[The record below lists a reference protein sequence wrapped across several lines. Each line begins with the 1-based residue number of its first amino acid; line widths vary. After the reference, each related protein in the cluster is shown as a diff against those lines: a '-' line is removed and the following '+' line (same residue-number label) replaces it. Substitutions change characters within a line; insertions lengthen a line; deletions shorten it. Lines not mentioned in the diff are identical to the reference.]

1 MRDGSTFW
9 LTAVD
14 EWEKA
19 LYWRDVADQAIAIP
33 PEGVNV
39 LNSKISAYQFRIDQ
53 LKIGYEQA
61 KEQVRQFYE
70 QVDPEIAAAE
80 AKEKAQLDALGDE
93 TEAADSQV

>member
-1 MRDGSTFW
+1 MRKAGFVTAAIFLPRRMRDGSTFW

-61 KEQVRQFYE
+61 KEQVRRQMG
-70 QVDPEIAAAE
+70 
-80 AKEKAQLDALGDE
+80 LG
-93 TEAADSQV
+93 